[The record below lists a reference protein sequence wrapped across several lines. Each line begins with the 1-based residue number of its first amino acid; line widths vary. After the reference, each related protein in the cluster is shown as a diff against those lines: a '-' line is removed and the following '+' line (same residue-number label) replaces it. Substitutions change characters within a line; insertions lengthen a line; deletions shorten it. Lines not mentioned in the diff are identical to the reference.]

1 MAPSLFKLPVCITL
15 TIVNIIENDQK
26 DMEGVYY
33 LSRKQLITMLVAT
46 LVFTMSIS
54 QLAWAQPEAAKEKS
68 SNGGAAPAGLETTAD
83 AAVLLEPT
91 TGNIFYE
98 KEKDKRL
105 PMASVTKL
113 MTLLLATDAVEKGG
127 FALTDNVVTSE
138 NAWEM
143 GGSQI
148 YLEPGEEMSLW
159 DLLLAIGLQSAND
172 ACVAVAEHIMGTEEA
187 FVEAM
192 NERAKSL
199 GLENTN
205 FVNCHGL
212 TADNHYTSAYDLA
225 QILKEGLKSPLFR
238 KITAMQEYDLRG
250 GAFKLWNTNKL
261 LWWYE
266 GADAGKTGWT
276 EAAKY
281 CLASSAERNG
291 LRLICVVLGTEQ
303 VRSHFS
309 ESMKIFDY
317 GFARYR
323 AVNFAEQGA
332 VVGQL
337 KVSKGQSDQVEILAL
352 DKVGVVVPKGEEKGF
367 ETNMELPA
375 GVNAPVQKGQ
385 EMGEYVVTKN
395 GREVLRV
402 KLVAGDNIPRAS
414 LGKQIREILDNV
426 Y

>member
-1 MAPSLFKLPVCITL
+1 MNKKRLF
-15 TIVNIIENDQK
+15 IV
-26 DMEGVYY
+26 
-33 LSRKQLITMLVAT
+33 LVAA
-46 LVFTMSIS
+46 LVFSLSMGIG
-54 QLAWAQPEAAKEKS
+54 QAAWAEPEAAKVNTSVKVTK
-68 SNGGAAPAGLETTAD
+68 PAGLETTAE
-83 AAVLLEPT
+83 AAILLEPRKD
-91 TGNIFYE
+91 IIVYE
-98 KEKDKRL
+98 KEKDKQL

-113 MTLLLATDAVEKGG
+113 MTLLLATDAVEKGD
-127 FALTDNVVTSE
+127 FKLTDQVVTSE

-148 YLEPGEEMSLW
+148 YLEPEEEMSLW
-159 DLLLAIGLQSAND
+159 DLLTAIGLQSAND
-172 ACVAVAEHIMGTEEA
+172 ASVAVAEHIAGTEEA
-187 FVEAM
+187 FIEAM
-192 NERAKSL
+192 NERARSL
-199 GLENTN
+199 GLKNTN

-212 TADNHYTSAYDLA
+212 TADNHYTSAHDMA
-225 QILKEGLKSPLFR
+225 IILKEGLKNPLFR

-281 CLASSAERNG
+281 CLASSAERDG

-317 GFARYR
+317 GFARYKS
-323 AVNFAEQGA
+323 VNFADQGA

-337 KVSKGQSDQVEILAL
+337 KVSKGQAEHVDILAA
-352 DKVGVVVPKGEEKGF
+352 DRVSVVVPRGEDKGF
-367 ETNMELPA
+367 ETNMELPD
-375 GVNAPVQKGQ
+375 NISAPVQKGQ
-385 EMGEYVVTKN
+385 ELGEYVVTKD
-395 GREVLRV
+395 GQEELRV
-402 KLVAGDNIPRAS
+402 KLVAGADIPKAS
-414 LGKQIREILDNV
+414 LGQQIRNILDSV

>member
-1 MAPSLFKLPVCITL
+1 MSKKRLV
-15 TIVNIIENDQK
+15 IV
-26 DMEGVYY
+26 
-33 LSRKQLITMLVAT
+33 LVAA
-46 LVFTMSIS
+46 LVFSMTIARA
-54 QLAWAQPEAAKEKS
+54 AWADTEAAKEKPAVS
-68 SNGGAAPAGLETTAD
+68 GTAPAGLETTAE
-83 AAVLLEPT
+83 AAVLLEPL
-91 TGNIFYE
+91 TGIIVYE

-113 MTLLLATDAVEKGG
+113 MTLLLATEAVEKGD
-127 FALTDNVVTSE
+127 FKLTDNVVTSE

-148 YLEPGEEMSLW
+148 YLEPEEEMSLW
-159 DLLLAIGLQSAND
+159 DLLTAIGLQSAND
-172 ACVAVAEHIMGTEEA
+172 ACVAVAEHISGSEEA
-187 FVEAM
+187 FVENM
-192 NERAKSL
+192 NERARSL

-225 QILKEGLKSPLFR
+225 QILKEGLKNPLFK
-238 KITAMQEYDLRG
+238 KISAMQEYDLRG

-261 LWWYE
+261 LWWYD

-291 LRLICVVLGTEQ
+291 LRFICVVLGTEQ
-303 VRSHFS
+303 VKSHFS

-317 GFARYR
+317 GFARYKS
-323 AVNFAEQGA
+323 VNFAEQGA

-337 KVSKGQSDQVEILAL
+337 RVSKGQSEQVEVLTL
-352 DKVGVVVPKGEEKGF
+352 DKISVVVPKGEEKGF
-367 ETNMELPA
+367 ETSMELP
-375 GVNAPVQKGQ
+375 GSINAPVQKGQ
-385 EMGEYVVTKN
+385 EVGSYVVTKN
-395 GREVLRV
+395 GQEALRV
-402 KLVAGDNIPRAS
+402 KLVAGADIPKAS
-414 LGKQIREILDNV
+414 LGQQMRKFLDSV